1 MKFLLFP
8 CFSKEK
14 LKRVTRV
21 MKRSVITINTFFLKN
36 KKKKR
41 KFVRSIP
48 NSYEKI
54 PNSLEFI
61 FCQYFPFYFFFFIKY
76 ELKTMKKNVKNIY
89 INSVHVPCIYMNSY
103 FFLIKNKKKLTKNFA

>member
-14 LKRVTRV
+14 LERVTRV

-48 NSYEKI
+48 NSYEK
-54 PNSLEFI
+54 NSKFVGIYILPI
-61 FCQYFPFYFFFFIKY
+61 FSVLFFFFHQI
-76 ELKTMKKNVKNIY
+76 
-89 INSVHVPCIYMNSY
+89 
-103 FFLIKNKKKLTKNFA
+103 

>member
-36 KKKKR
+36 KKKR
-41 KFVRSIP
+41 E
-48 NSYEKI
+48 NSYEAFQIRMKKFQI
-54 PNSLEFI
+54 RWNLYFANIFRFI
-61 FCQYFPFYFFFFIKY
+61 FFFFIKY
-76 ELKTMKKNVKNIY
+76 ELKTMKKNVNIY
-89 INSVHVPCIYMNSY
+89 IY
-103 FFLIKNKKKLTKNFA
+103 